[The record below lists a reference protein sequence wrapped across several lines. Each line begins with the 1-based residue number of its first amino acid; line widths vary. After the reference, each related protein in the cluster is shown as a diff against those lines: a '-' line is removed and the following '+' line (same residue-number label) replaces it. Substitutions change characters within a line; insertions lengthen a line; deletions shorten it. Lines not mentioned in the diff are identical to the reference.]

1 MMMTIKVPCL
11 VIDGL
16 VLTQSVAIMEY
27 LADRWV
33 LTVMKMTIMTMMV
46 IGDNDTDAVGGS
58 LIIRQKHVDD
68 KVTMMTIMIMIA
80 KS

>member
-1 MMMTIKVPCL
+1 MIRRTMIMMMTIKVPCL

-33 LTVMKMTIMTMMV
+33 LMVTVMTIMTMMV
-46 IGDNDTDAVGGS
+46 MMI
-58 LIIRQKHVDD
+58 LMLVDH
-68 KVTMMTIMIMIA
+68 
-80 KS
+80 

>member
-1 MMMTIKVPCL
+1 MIRRAMIMMMTIKVPCL

-33 LTVMKMTIMTMMV
+33 LMVMMIMTMME
-46 IGDNDTDAVGGS
+46 
-58 LIIRQKHVDD
+58 
-68 KVTMMTIMIMIA
+68 
-80 KS
+80 